1 MSVKAMAAVWDADLP
16 RPEKYVLLALA
27 DHADHEGGHISP
39 SLGRVALKTGY
50 SYQKVLAIVKGMRE
64 TGIIESVGESEYR
77 TRVYQICFEKLI
89 PLPPYRGRNS
99 LPHSK
104 ETLPSKKIGIV
115 KKRDYPDGKETRTI

>member
-1 MSVKAMAAVWDADLP
+1 MGTLP
-16 RPEKYVLLALA
+16 RPEKFVLLALA

-64 TGIIESVGESEYR
+64 TGIIEAVGESEYR
-77 TRVYQICFEKLI
+77 TRVYQICFEQLN
-89 PLPPYRGRNS
+89 PLPPYLGRNS

-104 ETLPSKKIGIV
+104 EWNAPFINTNLYDSPIAV
-115 KKRDYPDGKETRTI
+115 KWVAGMMIDSGAGGR

>member
-16 RPEKYVLLALA
+16 RPEKFVLLALA

-77 TRVYQICFEKLI
+77 TGSIKFVLKNYILFHPI
-89 PLPPYRGRNS
+89 WV
-99 LPHSK
+99 
-104 ETLPSKKIGIV
+104 GIHCHMV
-115 KKRDYPDGKETRTI
+115 KKRYHQKKWT